1 MHRTLTLALSLTM
14 FVACSKADQ
23 PAPAAPAQPAPAPAP
38 AAAAAVNG
46 NTELENKGVT
56 MMQRMADMFVAD
68 AEDCEKLAVDIKAFI
83 VQHRELIGQL
93 TEAERAQS
101 DQEKLAFE
109 QRNKPVQEAVVAKME
124 PVMAKCGANP
134 SVQAAMKDFPA
145 E

>member
-1 MHRTLTLALSLTM
+1 MHRTLTLAVSLTM

-23 PAPAAPAQPAPAPAP
+23 PAPVAPAQPAAAP
-38 AAAAAVNG
+38 AAAVAG
-46 NTELENKGVT
+46 NSELENKGIT

-83 VQHRELIGQL
+83 VEHRELIGQL
-93 TEAERAQS
+93 TEGERAQS

-124 PVMAKCGANP
+124 PVIAKCGANP
-134 SVQAAMKDFPA
+134 NVQAAMKDFPA